1 MTSLKTKSTYPFP
14 ANCPALSPFSIFYC
28 LVENRYVSRM
38 KRNKSILDAVIDL
51 EKDHLS
57 HLSIDCVIFG
67 YHEKQLK
74 ILCTRI
80 NDMKGWLLPGG
91 FIKNKEDIDDAAS
104 RILQERTGVT
114 KLYLNQFRVFG
125 KPGRNWNNTEEIA
138 SLKQL
143 HRTNAQVLKWIT
155 DRFVTIGYY
164 ALTEYSKVIPK
175 PGLFDSECSWFDI
188 HNLPPLLLDH
198 EEIFTEAFKSL
209 QHRLHHEPIGL
220 NLLPEKFTLPE
231 LQALYET
238 VLEKKLDQR
247 NFTKKLVS
255 LDLIKKLKEKKY
267 IGGHRSPTLYKF
279 NKKEYKNA
287 LKHGIELAF

>member
-1 MTSLKTKSTYPFP
+1 MTSLKTKSTDPLAANHP
-14 ANCPALSPFSIFYC
+14 APSPFSIFYC
-28 LVENRYVSRM
+28 LVENQYVSRM
-38 KRNKSILDAVIDL
+38 KRNTSILDAVIDL

-114 KLYLNQFRVFG
+114 NLYLNQFRVFG
-125 KPGRNWNNTEEIA
+125 KPGRHWNNTDEIT

-143 HRTNAQVLKWIT
+143 KRTNAKLLKWIT

-164 ALTEYSKVIPK
+164 ALTEYSKVVPQ
-175 PGLFDSECSWFDI
+175 PGLFDSECTWFDI

-198 EEIFTEAFKSL
+198 EEIFAEAFKAL
-209 QHRLHHEPIGL
+209 QHRLHHEPIGI

-255 LDLIKKLKEKKY
+255 LDLIKKLKEKKF

-279 NKKEYKNA
+279 NKER
-287 LKHGIELAF
+287 I